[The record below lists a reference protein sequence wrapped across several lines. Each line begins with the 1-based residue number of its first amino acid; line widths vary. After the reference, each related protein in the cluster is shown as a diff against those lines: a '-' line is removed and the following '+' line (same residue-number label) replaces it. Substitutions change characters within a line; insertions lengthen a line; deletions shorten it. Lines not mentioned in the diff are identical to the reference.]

1 MANGTD
7 TLDRISAEI
16 ESIHED
22 LAFIKEHMVDV
33 DSILTEEDY
42 AAVADS
48 RAEKKQGK
56 LTNLKD
62 LKKELGM

>member
-7 TLDRISAEI
+7 ALSRISAEI

-42 AAVADS
+42 ASVVDS
-48 RAEKKQGK
+48 RAEKSRASLQA
-56 LTNLKD
+56 LRI
-62 LKKELGM
+62 